1 MYKGFNLVIKVCA
14 KIQFRIRSRLSH
26 PVGVA
31 SIVHEKIG
39 SSFTWWL
46 YIHTPNLN
54 VHHVASPW
62 TMDLCVLYVLR
73 RHYYLNKWIY
83 RLSHHRRWMCVIHV
97 IVVLFYVTTSL
108 VERQRPIVDMLCW
121 LVCQI
126 FSLFVIRKWKIYTY
140 IIMQWNNI
148 KKCVLNEKVF
158 FSYNSFCFK

>member
-97 IVVLFYVTTSL
+97 IVVLVLSRRHSSN
-108 VERQRPIVDMLCW
+108 VNVPSSICCVD
-121 LVCQI
+121 
-126 FSLFVIRKWKIYTY
+126 LFVKSFLYLWF
-140 IIMQWNNI
+140 W
-148 KKCVLNEKVF
+148 NEK
-158 FSYNSFCFK
+158 YTRISFCNGTI